1 MKRLAIFIL
10 LVLVV
15 LLVMVFTVLNTASVE
30 VDVYF
35 YQTTVPVSVLIFVSL
50 LVGAVLGVFVSL
62 GLSFQHRVETRKL
75 RKQLAQSEQELSN
88 LRKIPMKD

>member
-1 MKRLAIFIL
+1 
-10 LVLVV
+10 
-15 LLVMVFTVLNTASVE
+15 MVFTVLNTASVE

>member
-1 MKRLAIFIL
+1 MKRFAIFLL
-10 LVLVV
+10 LVFVV

-35 YQTTVPVSVLIFVSL
+35 YQTTVPVSVLIFLSL
-50 LVGAVLGVFVSL
+50 LVGALLGVFVSL
-62 GLSFQHRVETRKL
+62 GLSFQHRVEIRKL

-88 LRKIPMKD
+88 LRKIPTND